1 MSALSRVIRVI
12 VPALLLFTAPL
23 AVQAGTPL
31 PDGPHVVVSG
41 EGSTSAAPDQVRI
54 KLSVEARSPQPAQ
67 AKAAVDQAVNGFL
80 DVLKQHRVAT
90 DDVQA
95 SALSL
100 YEDFEYDERGR
111 RTPSGHRASRS
122 VDVRL
127 RKVDGFNSVMDE
139 GLAAG
144 MTRIDSVSFESSRA
158 DALRMQARSQAAAQ
172 SRERAEELARAYG
185 ARLGPV
191 YSINSVGSGID
202 SQYGAGL
209 DRITVTGS
217 RAPAAPPA
225 QYLQPTIEF
234 SERVQVVFQLQP

>member
-1 MSALSRVIRVI
+1 MPVLRRMTPTVAA
-12 VPALLLFTAPL
+12 ALLLSAAL
-23 AVQAGTPL
+23 QASAGTPL
-31 PDGPHVVVSG
+31 PDAPHVVVSG
-41 EGSTSAAPDQVRI
+41 EGSVSAAPDQVRI

-67 AKAAVDQAVNGFL
+67 AKATVDRAVNGFL
-80 DVLKQHRVAT
+80 DVLKRHGVAT

-100 YEDFEYDERGR
+100 TEDFEYDERGR
-111 RTPSGHRASRS
+111 RTPQGHLATRS

-127 RKVDGFNSVMDE
+127 RRVDGFNAVLDE

-144 MTRIDSVSFESSRA
+144 MTRIDGISFESGRA
-158 DALRMQARSQAAAQ
+158 DALRMQARSQAATQ

-191 YSINSVGSGID
+191 YSINSVGSGMA
-202 SQYGAGL
+202 SQYGASL

-217 RAPAAPPA
+217 SVPAPPA
-225 QYLQPTIEF
+225 RYLQPSIEF
-234 SERVQVVFQLQP
+234 NERVQVVFRLQP